1 MVAGYTR
8 TCSFSHFRS
17 LEECALTSSCS
28 LEGAELQ
35 CDLGPSHYCFLFM
48 LCVEAALGP
57 SVPAHAQ
64 CEHSADLLG
73 GPCGQQHQGQ
83 QPGQRGCHQP
93 ALRGRAGHTG
103 ACSWCARVC
112 LTREHMESGGCSRE
126 TAAPSA
132 PNRPSGAAGVMMF
145 EKPQLHPG

>member
-1 MVAGYTR
+1 MI
-8 TCSFSHFRS
+8 
-17 LEECALTSSCS
+17 LALPTTVF
-28 LEGAELQ
+28 
-35 CDLGPSHYCFLFM
+35 YFM

-83 QPGQRGCHQP
+83 QPGQWGCHQP

-103 ACSWCARVC
+103 ACSWCAMVC

-145 EKPQLHPG
+145 EKPQLHPGKTDPSHVLRAKPHLSPSQLTF